1 MAKTPDYD
9 LMRPEEPPEWEEPK
23 RPVAVW
29 AAIVVVALLLAVAVA
44 AYFWRRDRQPPAP
57 VVTERTETPPPPAR
71 PLGGEAAAIDL
82 PPLGETD
89 PLVRELVRQ
98 ISTNPKVVSWL
109 ATDNLIRNFTVVV
122 ANVADGPTPAKH
134 LQVLRPSSSFQTIGR
149 GGELYIDPR
158 SYARYD
164 SLAAAA
170 MSLDPTGSARLYATL
185 KPRIEDA
192 YRELGF
198 PNTPFDRTLER
209 ALVSL
214 LGTPVVDGQ
223 VRVQPRGGF
232 GYEFTSPNLE
242 ALTGAQRQLLRT
254 GPDNVRA
261 IQAALRNIALA
272 LGIPSERLPAQR

>member
-1 MAKTPDYD
+1 MADYD
-9 LMRPEEPPEWEEPK
+9 LMRPEEPPRWEEPK
-23 RPVAVW
+23 RPVAIW
-29 AAIVVVALLLAVAVA
+29 AAIVIVALLVAVAVA

-57 VVTERTETPPPPAR
+57 VVTEHAETPLPPSL

-109 ATDNLIRNFTVVV
+109 ATNNLIRNFAVVV

-134 LQVLRPSSSFQTIGR
+134 LQVLRLSSSFQIIDR
-149 GGELYIDPR
+149 GGEFYIDPR
-158 SYARYD
+158 NYDRYD

-170 MSLDPTGSARLYATL
+170 MSLDPAGSAKLYTTL

-209 ALVSL
+209 AFVSL

-223 VRVQPRGGF
+223 VRVQPRGGL
-232 GYEFTSPNLE
+232 GYDFASPNLE
-242 ALTGAQRQLLRT
+242 GLTGAQKQLLRS
-254 GPDNVRA
+254 GPENVRV

>member
-1 MAKTPDYD
+1 MAEAPDYD
-9 LMRPEEPPEWEEPK
+9 LMRPGEPPQWEEPN
-23 RPVAVW
+23 RPVAIW
-29 AAIVVVALLLAVAVA
+29 AAIVIVALLVAVAVA

-57 VVTERTETPPPPAR
+57 VVTERTETPAPPPPRA
-71 PLGGEAAAIDL
+71 LGGEAAAIDL

-98 ISTNPKVVSWL
+98 ISTNPRVVAWL

-122 ANVADGPTPAKH
+122 ANIADGTTPAKH
-134 LQVLRPSSSFQTIGR
+134 LQVLRPSSSLQVINR
-149 GGELYIDPR
+149 GGDLYLDPR

-170 MSLDPTGSARLYATL
+170 MSLDPAGSAKLYATL

-223 VRVQPRGGF
+223 VRVQLRGGT
-232 GYEFTSPNLE
+232 GYDFASPKLE
-242 ALTGAQRQLLRT
+242 GLTGAQKQLLRA

-261 IQAALRNIALA
+261 VQSALRKIAIA
-272 LGIPSERLPAQR
+272 LGIPSERLPAL

>member
-1 MAKTPDYD
+1 MAETPDYD
-9 LMRPEEPPEWEEPK
+9 LMRPEDPSRWEEPK
-23 RPVAVW
+23 RPVAIW
-29 AAIVVVALLLAVAVA
+29 AAIVIVALLVAVAVA

-57 VVTERTETPPPPAR
+57 VVTEHTETPSPPAR
-71 PLGGEAAAIDL
+71 PLGGDAPAIDL

-109 ATDNLIRNFTVVV
+109 TTNNLIRNFTVVV
-122 ANVADGPTPAKH
+122 ANVADGTTPAKQ
-134 LQVLRPSSSFQTIGR
+134 LQVLRPASNFQIVDR
-149 GGELYIDPR
+149 GGDAYIDPR

-170 MSLDPTGSARLYATL
+170 MSLDPAGSAKLYTTL
-185 KPRIEDA
+185 KPRIDDA

-214 LGTPVVDGQ
+214 LNTPVVEGQ
-223 VRVQPRGGF
+223 VRIQPLGGF
-232 GYEFTSPNLE
+232 GYEYASPKLE
-242 ALTGAQRQLLRT
+242 ALTGAQKQLLRT

-261 IQAALRNIALA
+261 IQSALRNIALA
-272 LGIPSERLPAQR
+272 LGIPSERLPAQH

>member
-1 MAKTPDYD
+1 MAETPDYD
-9 LMRPEEPPEWEEPK
+9 LMRPGEPPDWDEPK

-44 AYFWRRDRQPPAP
+44 TYFWRRDRQPPAP

-98 ISTNPKVVSWL
+98 ISTNPQVVSWL
-109 ATDNLIRNFTVVV
+109 ATNNLIRNFTVVV

-134 LQVLRPSSSFQTIGR
+134 LQVLRPSSGFQTVDR
-149 GGELYIDPR
+149 NGELYIDPR

-170 MSLDPTGSARLYATL
+170 MSLDPAGSAKLYTTL

-223 VRVQPRGGF
+223 LRVQPRGGF
-232 GYEFTSPNLE
+232 GYDFTSPNLE
-242 ALTGAQRQLLRT
+242 GLTGAQKQLLRA

-272 LGIPSERLPAQR
+272 LGIPSERLPAPR

>member
-1 MAKTPDYD
+1 MADTQDYD
-9 LMRPEEPPEWEEPK
+9 LMRSGEPPQWEEPK
-23 RPVAVW
+23 PPVAIW
-29 AAIVVVALLLAVAVA
+29 AAIVIVALLVAVAVA

-57 VVTERTETPPPPAR
+57 VVTEHTETPPSPAR
-71 PLGGEAAAIDL
+71 PLGGEAPAIDL

-89 PLVRELVRQ
+89 PLVREMVRQ

-109 ATDNLIRNFTVVV
+109 TTNNLIRNFTVVV
-122 ANVADGPTPAKH
+122 ANVADGTTPAKQ
-134 LQVLRPSSSFQTIGR
+134 LQVLRPSSSFQIIDR
-149 GGELYIDPR
+149 GDLYIDPR

-170 MSLDPTGSARLYATL
+170 MSLDPAGSAKLYTTL

-214 LGTPVVDGQ
+214 LNTPVVEGQ
-223 VRVQPRGGF
+223 IRVQPLGGF
-232 GYEFTSPNLE
+232 GYEFASPKLE
-242 ALTGAQRQLLRT
+242 ALTGAQKQLLRA
-254 GPDNVRA
+254 GPDNVRV

>member
-1 MAKTPDYD
+1 MAETPDYD
-9 LMRPEEPPEWEEPK
+9 LMRPGEPPQWDEPR
-23 RPVAVW
+23 RPVAIW
-29 AAIVVVALLLAVAVA
+29 AAIVIVALLVAVAVA
-44 AYFWRRDRQPPAP
+44 VYFWKRDRQPPAP
-57 VVTERTETPPPPAR
+57 VVTERTETPAAPSR

-122 ANVADGPTPAKH
+122 ANIADGTTPAKH
-134 LQVLRPSSSFQTIGR
+134 LQVLKPSSSFQVIDR
-149 GGELYIDPR
+149 GNDRYLDPR

-170 MSLDPTGSARLYATL
+170 MSLDPTGSAKLYTTL

-214 LGTPVVDGQ
+214 LATPVIDGQ
-223 VRVQPRGGF
+223 VRIQPRGGI
-232 GYEFTSPNLE
+232 GYDFASPNLE
-242 ALTGAQRQLLRT
+242 GLTGAQKQLLRA
-254 GPDNVRA
+254 GPDNVRVV
-261 IQAALRNIALA
+261 QSALRDIALA
-272 LGIPSERLPAQR
+272 LGIPSERLPARR